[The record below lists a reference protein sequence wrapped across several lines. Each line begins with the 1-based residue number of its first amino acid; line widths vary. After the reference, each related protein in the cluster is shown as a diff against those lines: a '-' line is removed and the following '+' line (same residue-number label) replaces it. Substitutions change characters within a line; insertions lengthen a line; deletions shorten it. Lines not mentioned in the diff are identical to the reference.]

1 MTVTA
6 NSRRRGPYI
15 GNGVTTVFNGP
26 MAFDRQHVKAFL
38 IDGSSMNPVPSS
50 AYTVSRLGNE
60 KGTTVTMVTPPAL
73 NQQLLL
79 LRIMP
84 FSQEVDVTNQGAFHA
99 ETIEKGF
106 DALEM
111 QLQQVNDDS
120 LQLVFDPDTGMF
132 VWDAKGNRLINVG
145 DARQLMDAMNQ
156 RSTLT
161 LIEQVQGGG
170 GTVGITPLF
179 YSWIG
184 DGESTDFPMLGA
196 DVDNPYFYD
205 TAMETAADLGDYFV
219 VRPDTGFKVLPSVSG
234 ASMVMRFPV
243 PPADGVHLFTT
254 LRGYARPWIGDP
266 PIYTT
271 ALDIV
276 SATTNITVDSG
287 SHNTLILV
295 NSPTPVTVTIR
306 VNTGA
311 DVDWADGQ
319 FFSVMQM
326 GAGAATLAI
335 QGSIGQ
341 MIPSPGFLPTTR
353 GVGSIITATCI
364 APDAPAWAASGD
376 LVRQTAAPDIQCIA
390 MMDRSVLIGT
400 NIATGTAK
408 DSFFMPYG
416 IVLNSIVDG
425 GCYATLAVAQ
435 AAGAVVTVNVKVNGN
450 SIFTTKLTFNNN
462 QRTTRTAAAPAVYAA
477 GAEIIPAGSEI
488 TIDVDAVGT
497 ALAKGLRVYLV
508 GQRA

>member
-15 GNGVTTVFNGP
+15 GNGVTVTFNGP

-50 AYTVSRLGNE
+50 GYTVSQLGNE
-60 KGTTVTMVTPPAL
+60 KGTTVTMTTPPAI

-84 FSQEVDVTNQGAFHA
+84 FSQDVDVTNQGAFHA

-132 VWDAKGNRLINVG
+132 VWDAKGNRIVNVG
-145 DARQLMDAMNQ
+145 DAQRLMDAMNQ

-170 GTVGITPLF
+170 GTVGITPRF
-179 YSWIG
+179 YPWIG
-184 DGESTDFPMLGA
+184 DGESTDFPMPGA

-205 TAMETAADLGDYFV
+205 TAMETAAGSGDYFV
-219 VRPDTGFKVLPSVSG
+219 VRPDTGFQVLPSVAG
-234 ASMVMRFPV
+234 ASSVMRFPV
-243 PPADGVHLFTT
+243 APADGVRLFTT
-254 LRGYARPWIGDP
+254 LRGYARPWIGET
-266 PIYTT
+266 PIYST
-271 ALDIV
+271 ALDLV
-276 SATTNITVDSG
+276 SVTGDMTVDNAQ
-287 SHNTLILV
+287 HNTLLLV
-295 NSPTPVTVTIR
+295 NSPNPVTITIR

-311 DVDWADGQ
+311 DADWRDGQ
-319 FFSVMQM
+319 YFSVMQL
-326 GAGAATLAI
+326 GAGAVTLMI
-335 QGSIGQ
+335 QGSVGSL
-341 MIPSPGFLPTTR
+341 IPSPNFLPTTR
-353 GVGSIITATCI
+353 GTGSIISATCI
-364 APDAPAWAASGD
+364 APDIPSWAVSGD
-376 LVRQTAAPDIQCIA
+376 LVRQVANPDIQSIA
-390 MMDRSVLIGT
+390 LMDRSVLIAT
-400 NIATGTAK
+400 NITTGTGK

-416 IVLNSIVDG
+416 MVLNPVVDG

-435 AAGAVVTVNVKVNGN
+435 AAGTVVTVNVRVNGT
-450 SIFTTKLTFNNN
+450 SIFTTRLTFNNN
-462 QRTTRTAAAPAVYAA
+462 QRTTRTAAAPAVYAP
-477 GAEIIPAGSEI
+477 GAHIIPAGSEV
-488 TIDVDAVGT
+488 TVDVDTVGT

>member
-38 IDGSSMNPVPSS
+38 IDGASMNQVPSS

-60 KGTTVTMVTPPAL
+60 NGTTVTMTTPPAL

-84 FSQEVDVTNQGAFHA
+84 FSQDVDVTNQGAFHA

-120 LQLVFDPDTGMF
+120 LQLVFDPETGMF
-132 VWDAKGNRLINVG
+132 TWDAKGNRIVNVA
-145 DARQLMDAMNQ
+145 DAVRLMDAMNQ

-170 GTVGITPLF
+170 GTVGITPRF
-179 YSWIG
+179 YAWVG
-184 DGESTDFPMLGA
+184 DGESTDFPMAGA

-205 TAMETAADLGDYFV
+205 TAMETGVGTEDYTV
-219 VRPDTGFKVLPSVSG
+219 VRPDDGFSILPSVGGSSI
-234 ASMVMRFPV
+234 AMRFPV
-243 PPADGVHLFTT
+243 APADGVRMFTT

-271 ALDIV
+271 AFKIETGSGNL
-276 SATTNITVDSG
+276 TVDSG
-287 SHNTLILV
+287 SHNSLFLL
-295 NSPTPVTVTIR
+295 NSSSPVTITIR
-306 VNTGA
+306 ANTGS
-311 DVDWADGQ
+311 DVDWKEGE
-319 FFSVMQM
+319 FFSVVQI
-326 GAGAATLAI
+326 GSGQVTLAVE
-335 QGSIGQ
+335 GSVPLVV
-341 MIPSPGFLPTTR
+341 PSGFLAKTR
-353 GVGSIITATCI
+353 GQGCVISGTCI
-364 APDAPAWAASGD
+364 APDANTWLASGD
-376 LVRQTAAPDIQCIA
+376 ILRSVETPDRVVIELF
-390 MMDRSVLIGT
+390 DRSALIAT
-400 NIATGTAK
+400 NISTGVSK
-408 DSFFMPYG
+408 DAYVMPFG
-416 IVLNSIVDG
+416 LLLDEVVAG
-425 GCYATLAVAQ
+425 GCYASLAVAQ
-435 AAGAVVTVNVKVNGN
+435 AAGTVLTVDVNRNGV
-450 SIFTTKLTFNNN
+450 SLFATRLTFDNSEKS
-462 QRTTRTAAAPAVYAA
+462 TTTAAIPAVYAA
-477 GAEIIPAGSEI
+477 GGSILYAGDEI
-488 TIDVDAVGT
+488 TIDVDQVGN

-508 GQRA
+508 GRRA

>member
-38 IDGSSMNPVPSS
+38 IDGASMNPVPSS

-60 KGTTVTMVTPPAL
+60 NGTTVTMTTPPAL

-84 FSQEVDVTNQGAFHA
+84 FSQDVDVTNQGAFHA

-120 LQLVFDPDTGMF
+120 LQLVFDPETGMF
-132 VWDAKGNRLINVG
+132 AWDAKGSRIVNVA
-145 DARQLMDAMNQ
+145 DAVRLMDAMNQ

-170 GTVGITPLF
+170 GTVGITPRF
-179 YSWIG
+179 YAWVG
-184 DGESTDFPMLGA
+184 DGESTDFPMAGA

-205 TAMETAADLGDYFV
+205 TAMETGIGTDDYTV
-219 VRPDTGFKVLPSVSG
+219 VRPDDGFIILPAVGG
-234 ASMVMRFPV
+234 ASSVMRFPV
-243 PPADGVHLFTT
+243 APADGLRLFTT

-271 ALDIV
+271 AFEIDTA
-276 SATTNITVDSG
+276 SGNITVDAV

-295 NSPTPVTVTIR
+295 NSASPVTITIR
-306 VNTGA
+306 TNTGA
-311 DVDWADGQ
+311 DVDWKDGQ

-326 GAGAATLAI
+326 GAGPVTLAI
-335 QGSIGQ
+335 QGSVGQ

-353 GVGSIITATCI
+353 GVGSIITGTCI
-364 APDAPAWAASGD
+364 APDTPAWAASGD
-376 LVRQTAAPDIQCIA
+376 LVRQVSAPDIQCVA
-390 MMDRSVLIGT
+390 LMDRTVLLGT
-400 NIATGTAK
+400 NIAVGTTK
-408 DSFFMPYG
+408 DSFYMPYG
-416 IVLNSIVDG
+416 MVLNSVVDG
-425 GCYATLAVAQ
+425 GCYATLATAQ
-435 AAGAVVTVNVKVNGN
+435 AAGTLVTINVKVNGV

-462 QRTTRTAAAPAVYAA
+462 QRTTRTAAAPAIYAA
-477 GAEIIPAGSEI
+477 GGQIIPAGAEV
-488 TIDVDAVGT
+488 TIDVDALGT